1 MDTQNRLFVTAGR
14 SQANI
19 PHEAVKPYS
28 GGVYILSMEGRLLD
42 FIPIPN
48 DEVTN
53 CAFGGDDFKTLFIT
67 AGGTLWT
74 IPVNTPGRLTY
85 EPKK

>member
-1 MDTQNRLFVTAGR
+1 
-14 SQANI
+14 
-19 PHEAVKPYS
+19 
-28 GGVYILSMEGRLLD
+28 
-42 FIPIPN
+42 
-48 DEVTN
+48 VTN